1 MYRNFV
7 ADALQAEIV
16 AKSATQRYPL
26 ADQKNIET
34 ALVVSSRSRQL
45 QITMEAGLQ
54 PRCVGISLP
63 GDPESEGDDAVCCV
77 CFCGESLDDN
87 QIVFCEGCNMAVH
100 QSCYGIKNIPD
111 GDWFCDSC
119 VLSCRPTCVICHKK
133 DGAFKVCLGGVSQ
146 SENGAPPQG
155 SRESKQWV
163 HVLCAL
169 WHPEVSFESLAI
181 MREADVSHAEFFSK
195 KTCVFCNQN
204 GYLLS
209 CPGKC
214 RQQYHPMCAWLG
226 GWFIEHSV
234 APKPHSLGRKRDT
247 ERTLQ
252 AVSQVALI
260 DNSKYIPPM
269 MVAAKCPQCLDIS
282 KRKSFDQVYN
292 SKMRKLLSQVPSS
305 SGSKTSKRGSAA
317 VLEDDSGRRMLH
329 LVRRTFLPPD
339 EFPLG
344 ACMICHFDVHNE
356 DRRKLRRSPLLVC
369 SRGCGASVHE
379 GCANIIP
386 DDGSM
391 EDDGS
396 WTCMLCMEQES
407 LGSVECMLCPR
418 RGGLFQRCSEYPGWL
433 HCVCAR
439 LLCNIRP
446 GFKGFSISEPVN
458 TGTMIQDYRD
468 AKSKKVCCVCRQV
481 GKVLH
486 CCAHPGCEKYLHP
499 ICALIKQCKSSF
511 DNSKNGKNHCNL
523 FCAQH
528 SPVVDFAE
536 ADALAL
542 QEDAKNYARL
552 LDLRVHLDK
561 MRFASL
567 PYFRCFFV
575 VTFAF
580 CRDLVN
586 FSKRRERWK
595 HHLDSVDVEILDR
608 YEQRIQD
615 GDASLCRCVLQ
626 PKAQCLAIY
635 CFLSSSAALP
645 FSLPP
650 SLKNVSPR

>member
-7 ADALQAEIV
+7 ADALQAEMV
-16 AKSATQRYPL
+16 AKSAGQRFL
-26 ADQKNIET
+26 AAEQKSIET
-34 ALVVSSRSRQL
+34 ALIVSSRSRQL

-54 PRCVGISLP
+54 PRYAGVSLP

-119 VLSCRPTCVICHKK
+119 VLSCKPTCVICRKK
-133 DGAFKVCLGGVSQ
+133 DGAFKVCLGARSAAGVSQ
-146 SENGAPPQG
+146 SDGGWSQS
-155 SRESKQWV
+155 SREGKQWV

-181 MREADVSHAEFFSK
+181 MREADLSNAEFFSK
-195 KTCVFCNQN
+195 KSCVFCNQN
-204 GYLLS
+204 GYLLP

-214 RQQYHPMCAWLG
+214 RQLYHPMCAWLG

-234 APKPHSLGRKRDT
+234 TPKSNFLGRKCKS
-247 ERTLQ
+247 EHALQ
-252 AVSQVALI
+252 PLSPSSLI
-260 DNSKYIPPM
+260 EHTKYVPPLL
-269 MVAAKCPQCLDIS
+269 VAAKCPQCLDACT
-282 KRKSFDQVYN
+282 RKTFDRDYN
-292 SKMRKLLSQVPSS
+292 CKVRQLLSQVPAS

-317 VLEDDSGRRMLH
+317 VLEDGSGRRMLH

-356 DRRKLRRSPLLVC
+356 NRRKLRRSRLLVC

-379 GCANIIP
+379 GCANLLP
-386 DDGSM
+386 DDGSVG
-391 EDDGS
+391 EDGS
-396 WTCMLCMEQES
+396 WTCMLCAEQES
-407 LGSVECMLCPR
+407 LGAVECMLCPR

-468 AKSKKVCCVCRQV
+468 AKSKRLCCVCRQP

-499 ICALIKQCKSSF
+499 ICAMIKQCKSSF
-511 DNSKNGKNHCNL
+511 DNSKNGKNNCTL

-528 SPVVDFAE
+528 SPVVDFAA

-542 QEDAKNYARL
+542 QEDAKNYWRL
-552 LDLRVHLDK
+552 LDIRVHLDK
-561 MRFASL
+561 MRLVSHFYL
-567 PYFRCFFV
+567 FG
-575 VTFAF
+575 
-580 CRDLVN
+580 CRLSRAALRDIVN

-595 HHLDSVDVEILDR
+595 HHLDQVDLDIMEH
-608 YEQRIQD
+608 YEERMRQ
-615 GDASLCRCVLQ
+615 GDASLCRCSLQ
-626 PKAQCLAIY
+626 PWL
-635 CFLSSSAALP
+635 LSSRA
-645 FSLPP
+645 
-650 SLKNVSPR
+650 